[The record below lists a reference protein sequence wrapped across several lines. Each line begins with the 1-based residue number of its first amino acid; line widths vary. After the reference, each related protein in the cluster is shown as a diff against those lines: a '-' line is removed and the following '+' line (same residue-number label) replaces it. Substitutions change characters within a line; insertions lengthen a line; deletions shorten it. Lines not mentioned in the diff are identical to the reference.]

1 MLEKISE
8 KINAYLQAVIDK
20 DVITREDFD
29 LLVAYR
35 NAEESREMM
44 RASMAA
50 LKDNLGRQ
58 ADVIHAPMAVYDER
72 EVN

>member
-8 KINAYLQAVIDK
+8 KINAYLQAVIGK

-50 LKDNLGRQ
+50 LQGNMGRQ
-58 ADVIHAPMAVYDER
+58 MDVIHAPMAVYDER